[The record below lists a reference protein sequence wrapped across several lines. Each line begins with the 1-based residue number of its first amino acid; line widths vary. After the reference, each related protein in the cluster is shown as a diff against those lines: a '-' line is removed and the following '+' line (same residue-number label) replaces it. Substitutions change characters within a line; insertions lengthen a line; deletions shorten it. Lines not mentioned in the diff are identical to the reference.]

1 MLKKNIRIFLA
12 GHNGLVGRA
21 VYKKLKFLKFKNI
34 ITVEKKKLDLRDSE
48 KVKKYFLNKKIDI
61 IIMAAARAGGIMANK
76 RYQKNFFFENIE
88 IQNSLLKLS
97 LEKKVKRV
105 IFLGTSCIYPKF
117 SKTPIKESY
126 LMTGKLEKTNECYAI
141 AKIAGIKLCEAL
153 YNLHNLDIVALMPT
167 NIYGIND
174 NFDKETGHVIP
185 AMISKFIEAKEK
197 NRKKIILWGSGKPE
211 REFLHAEDL
220 ASAIIQVM
228 SISKKEL
235 YIKSGKN
242 FPLINVGSNE
252 VITIKKLSEMIK
264 KFVDF
269 KGEIVFDRKFP
280 DGTLKKNL
288 DSRIIKNLGWK
299 PKIRLSSGL
308 KVVIRSRN

>member
-1 MLKKNIRIFLA
+1 MLKKNARIFLA
-12 GHNGLVGRA
+12 GHNGLVGSA
-21 VYKKLKFLKFKNI
+21 VYKKLKYLKYTNI
-34 ITVEKKKLDLRDSE
+34 IIVEKKKLDLRNSE
-48 KVKKYFLNKKIDI
+48 KVRKYFHSKKIDVI
-61 IIMAAARAGGIMANK
+61 IIAAARAGGIMANEK
-76 RYQKNFFFENIE
+76 FQKNFFFENIE

-117 SKTPIKESY
+117 SKTPIRESY

-153 YNLHNLDIVALMPT
+153 YNLHNLDVVALMPT
-167 NIYGIND
+167 NIYGIKD
-174 NFDKETGHVIP
+174 NFNKETGHVIP
-185 AMISKFIEAKEK
+185 AMISKFLEAKRNNE
-197 NRKKIILWGSGKPE
+197 NKIFLWGSGKPE

-242 FPLINVGSNE
+242 FPLINIGSNE
-252 VITIKKLSEMIK
+252 VVTIKKLSEMIK

-269 KGEIVFDRKFP
+269 KGEIIFDRKFP

-299 PKIRLSSGL
+299 PKIKLSSGL
-308 KVVIRSRN
+308 KVVIGSRN

>member
-34 ITVEKKKLDLRDSE
+34 ITVEKKKLDLRDNE

-61 IIMAAARAGGIMANK
+61 IIMAAARAGGIMANE

-264 KFVDF
+264 KFVNF

>member
-1 MLKKNIRIFLA
+1 MLKKDVRIFLA
-12 GHNGLVGRA
+12 GHNGLVGSA
-21 VYKKLKFLKFKNI
+21 VYKKLKSLKFKNI
-34 ITVEKKKLDLRDSE
+34 ITVEKKNLDLRDNE
-48 KVKKYFLNKKIDI
+48 KVKKYFSNKKIDI
-61 IIMAAARAGGIMANK
+61 VIMAAARAGGILANEQ
-76 RYQKNFFFENIE
+76 YQKNFFFENIE
-88 IQNSLLKLS
+88 IQNALLKLS

-105 IFLGTSCIYPKF
+105 VFLGTSCIYPKF

-174 NFDKETGHVIP
+174 NFNKETGHVIP
-185 AMISKFIEAKEK
+185 AMISKFLEAKK
-197 NRKKIILWGSGKPE
+197 NNKNKIFLWGSGNPE

-220 ASAIIQVM
+220 ASAIIKIL
-228 SISKKEL
+228 SISKKVL
-235 YIKSGKN
+235 YIKSGKK

-252 VITIKKLSEMIK
+252 IVTIKKLSEMIK
-264 KFVDF
+264 KITNF
-269 KGEIVFDRKFP
+269 KGKIIFDKKFP

-288 DSRIIKNLGWK
+288 NSKIMKDLGWK
-299 PKIRLSSGL
+299 PKIKLSSGL
-308 KVVIRSRN
+308 KVVIGSRN